1 MDALVHQRLQA
12 LSRLQK
18 IHSRIDKIVQ
28 IRGGLPEEV
37 RDLEDELEGL
47 RTRIERLTEENEQA
61 RRDIADCNVVIAV
74 AKDNIVKFNSQLDNV
89 RNSREHEAITKE
101 IEVAELEILAAERK
115 IRKYNEAIYD
125 RETKIAEVER
135 LCREREHD
143 LNEKRIELEQ
153 IMKETEIE
161 EAQLHAAAEA
171 AEREIEPRLL
181 YAYRRIRK
189 NMRNGLAVV
198 TMYNK
203 GACGGCF
210 AIIPPQ
216 RQFEIRQRRQ
226 IIVCEN
232 CGRILADE
240 EYFAEPQQAQ
250 SNQETI
256 NILS

>member
-12 LSRLQK
+12 LTDLQK
-18 IHSRIDKIVQ
+18 IHSRIDRIVQ

-47 RTRIERLTEENEQA
+47 QTRIERLTAENDQA
-61 RRDIADCNVVIAV
+61 RRDIADCNVVISV
-74 AKDNIVKFNSQLDNV
+74 SKDNIVKFNAQLDNV
-89 RNSREHEAITKE
+89 RNSREHEAVTKE
-101 IEVAELEILAAERK
+101 IEVAELEIMAAERK
-115 IRKYNEAIYD
+115 IRKFSEAIHE
-125 RETKIAEVER
+125 REAKILEVER
-135 LCREREHD
+135 IYRERQHD
-143 LNEKRIELEQ
+143 LDEKRLELNQ
-153 IMKETEIE
+153 IMEETAIE
-161 EAQLHAAAEA
+161 EAQLHAAAQEA
-171 AEREIEPRLL
+171 ESKIEPRLL

-216 RQFEIRQRRQ
+216 RQFEVRQRRQ

-232 CGRILADE
+232 CGRILVDE
-240 EYFAEPQQAQ
+240 SYFAVPQT
-250 SNQETI
+250 QEAP
-256 NILS
+256 LVS